1 MERKERTRETRTNDR
16 WTGISLVVLGSVGI
30 VLVSAYEP
38 AGEQLGIE
46 GIVAGVLLQL
56 AGLFVLF
63 DPLRTVL
70 DRWTGVPWI
79 LLGSGMI
86 GIVLVLDPVRPS
98 TTVSGIVI
106 GVGVILYGL
115 FAISRL

>member
-1 MERKERTRETRTNDR
+1 MERKERTRETGTNDR

-30 VLVSAYEP
+30 VLVSASDS

-46 GIVAGVLLQL
+46 GIVAGVLLLL

-63 DPLRTVL
+63 DPLRTVP

-79 LLGSGMI
+79 LLGSGMV
-86 GIVLVLDPVRPS
+86 GIVFVLDPVRPARRS
-98 TTVSGIVI
+98 AGS
-106 GVGVILYGL
+106 
-115 FAISRL
+115 